1 MDWDNARVF
10 LAIYRAGSLR
20 GAAATL
26 GVDQA
31 TVGRRLLSLEQSL
44 GTTLFLRTPR
54 GYLATPAGE
63 LAFAM
68 AEQMEG
74 AANELQRKLQGA
86 DSRLSGTVRLATSDT
101 MAQHFVIAAMRR
113 LQECHPNIRIVLST
127 STTVSSLTRR
137 ETDLAVRNV
146 RPEDP
151 DLICRRLITRK
162 IGLYAS
168 MDYIARRG
176 EPVPGNGMAGHDIVV
191 YQSTVIA
198 RHRERLCNEP
208 CGNARVTMEVN
219 SGLMLQQ
226 AVEAGIGIGELACH
240 MAEVSP
246 VLRRIWPERE
256 EQYDV
261 YLVMHSDLHQSARVR
276 AVADAIIAAC
286 VRTGW

>member
-31 TVGRRLLSLEQSL
+31 TVGRRLIALEQSL
-44 GTTLFLRTPR
+44 GATLFLRTPR

-74 AANELQRKLQGA
+74 AAHELQRKLQGV
-86 DSRLSGTVRLATSDT
+86 DSRLSGTVRIATTDT
-101 MAQHFVIAAMRR
+101 MAQHFVIAAMRS
-113 LQECHPNIRIVLST
+113 LQLRHPDIRIVLST

-146 RPEDP
+146 RPDNP
-151 DLICRRLITRK
+151 DLICRRLTSRK

-168 MDYIARRG
+168 ADYLARRG
-176 EPVPGNGMAGHDIVV
+176 EPVPGTGMAGHDIVV
-191 YQSTVIA
+191 YQSAVMA
-198 RHRERLCNEP
+198 RHRERLCDEP
-208 CGNARVTMEVN
+208 CAQARVAMEVN
-219 SGLMLQQ
+219 SGMMLQH

-240 MAEVSP
+240 MAQASP
-246 VLRRIWPERE
+246 LLRRIWPERE
-256 EQYDV
+256 QQYEV
-261 YLVMHSDLHQSARVR
+261 YLVMHSDLHHSARVR

-286 VRTGW
+286 AQ